1 MKQVRLST
9 FIISFVKHSKTKIM
23 KSFFAVLFVFVVST
37 VSGQVIAS
45 KTVSPDPDKKVQV
58 VEVSCGKCK
67 LGLPGKT
74 CDMAVRIDDK
84 AYYVDGASID
94 DFGDAH
100 AHNGF
105 CNAIRKAEVQGEVVE
120 KRFKLTYIKLLPDV
134 KNK

>member
-1 MKQVRLST
+1 
-9 FIISFVKHSKTKIM
+9 M
-23 KSFFAVLFVFVVST
+23 KSFFAVLFVLFFT
-37 VSGQVIAS
+37 PVSGQVAAS
-45 KTVSPDPDKKVQV
+45 KTVSPDPVKKVLA

-100 AHNGF
+100 AHDGF
-105 CNAIRKAEVQGEVVE
+105 CNSIRKAEVQGEVVDN
-120 KRFKLTYIKLLPDV
+120 RFKLTYIKLLPEV